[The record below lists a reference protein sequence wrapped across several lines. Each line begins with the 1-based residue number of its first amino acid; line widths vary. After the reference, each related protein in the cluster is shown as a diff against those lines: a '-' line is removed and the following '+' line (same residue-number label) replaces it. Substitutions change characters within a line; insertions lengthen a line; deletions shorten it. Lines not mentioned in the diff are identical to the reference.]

1 MVIGIDVGVGISVRV
16 GVGVGVGVSVGMDMV
31 MAGVVHHAHH
41 HLLTCLH
48 QITSAHLLA
57 IGAGASGGR
66 WCEQLTTT
74 HQAYGV
80 LGEAK
85 GLFQVVFHHLV
96 VMELQVGRH

>member
-16 GVGVGVGVSVGMDMV
+16 GVGVSVV
-31 MAGVVHHAHH
+31 MAGVVHRADH
-41 HLLTCLH
+41 HLLTGLH
-48 QITSAHLLA
+48 QITTAHLLA